1 MKLSL
6 DAIIATEKLTDYLL
20 IWRSEDNKSQ
30 WLASAGYTVAR
41 WQQLESDLR
50 TQILP
55 LDARP
60 ARSTRFGQMY
70 EIRGTLTGLDG
81 EVLSIRSFWMYE
93 YETGITKFIT
103 LYPDKERKT

>member
-6 DAIIATEKLTDYLL
+6 DVIIAREKLTDYLL
-20 IWRSEDNKSQ
+20 VWRSEDDKSQ
-30 WLASAGYTVAR
+30 WLAFAEYSVAR
-41 WQQLESDLR
+41 WQLLESDLR

-55 LDARP
+55 LDAQP
-60 ARSTRFGQMY
+60 ARSTQFGQMY
-70 EIRGTLTGLDG
+70 EIQGTLTGPNG

-103 LYPDKERKT
+103 LYPDKERGT